1 MTKSTKSTK
10 STNKLGT
17 GIYADVQNLQEISR
31 DVLKTLVSRWPD
43 DMPEPTKLNLYVRAD
58 HQHLW
63 RVWATHQ
70 FKDMDVTVSGVQHYS
85 LSATKNA
92 ADMAIAVD
100 SISDLL
106 HGYISHVA
114 VVSDDSDFI
123 AIFAKL
129 AEEADRDPNSD
140 GRVPFLWVFTDRMD
154 TRSMLLEE
162 FFPPDY
168 IHVVDLSAPTYEV
181 EQTEEASDSNEHE
194 DSRNEDKDEPA
205 ADRDRNDQPQP
216 ERSEQPLTRQALSE
230 QIALQLIREMPVGK
244 FKSTDCQGTIHT
256 RFPAHPLAQADGPAF
271 GQLFRRDILPLL
283 QRRGVR
289 ELGNQRPRQYEMT
302 NEAKRSLSRP

>member
-1 MTKSTKSTK
+1 MTNSKKS
-10 STNKLGT
+10 NNELGT

-31 DVLKTLVSRWPD
+31 DVLITLVKRWPD
-43 DMPEPTKLNLYVRAD
+43 DMPKPTRLNLYVRAD

-70 FKDMDVTVSGVQHYS
+70 FNEMTVSVTGVQHYS

-92 ADMAIAVD
+92 ADLAIAVD
-100 SISDLL
+100 AMSDLL
-106 HGYISHVA
+106 HKSISHVA

-123 AIFAKL
+123 ALFAKL
-129 AEEADRDPNSD
+129 GEEAERDPDSN
-140 GRVPFLWVFTDRMD
+140 GRVPFLWVFTDRVD
-154 TRSMLLEE
+154 TKSMLLEE
-162 FFPPDY
+162 FFPRDY
-168 IHVVDLSAPTYEV
+168 IHVVDLSKPLN
-181 EQTEEASDSNEHE
+181 EEPESENEPQSGDQNGSKPGE
-194 DSRNEDKDEPA
+194 DEKDEPA
-205 ADRDRNDQPQP
+205 PVAERPEPMSRAD
-216 ERSEQPLTRQALSE
+216 LSE

-244 FKSTDCQGTIHT
+244 FKSTDCQMTIHT
-256 RFPAHPLAQADGPAF
+256 KFPAHPLAKADGPAF

-302 NEAKRSLSRP
+302 HEAKRALTRG

>member
-1 MTKSTKSTK
+1 MRNSKKS
-10 STNKLGT
+10 NNELGT

-31 DVLKTLVSRWPD
+31 DVLITLVKRWPD
-43 DMPEPTKLNLYVRAD
+43 DMPKPTRLNLYVRAD

-70 FKDMDVTVSGVQHYS
+70 FNEMTVSVTGVQHYS

-92 ADMAIAVD
+92 ADLAIAVD
-100 SISDLL
+100 AMSDLL
-106 HGYISHVA
+106 HKSISHVA

-123 AIFAKL
+123 ALFAKL
-129 AEEADRDPNSD
+129 GEEAERDPDSN

-154 TRSMLLEE
+154 TKSMLLEE
-162 FFPPDY
+162 FFPRDY
-168 IHVVDLSAPTYEV
+168 IHVVDLSKPLN
-181 EQTEEASDSNEHE
+181 EEPESENESQSGDQNGSNPGE
-194 DSRNEDKDEPA
+194 DEKDEPA
-205 ADRDRNDQPQP
+205 PVAERPEPMSRAD
-216 ERSEQPLTRQALSE
+216 LSE

-244 FKSTDCQGTIHT
+244 FKSTDCQMTIHT
-256 RFPAHPLAQADGPAF
+256 KFPAHPLAKADGPAF

-302 NEAKRSLSRP
+302 HEAKRALTRG

>member
-1 MTKSTKSTK
+1 MTNSKKS
-10 STNKLGT
+10 NNELGT
-17 GIYADVQNLQEISR
+17 GIYADVQNLQEM
-31 DVLKTLVSRWPD
+31 VKRWPD
-43 DMPEPTKLNLYVRAD
+43 DMPKPTRLNLYVRAD

-70 FKDMDVTVSGVQHYS
+70 FNEMTVSVTGVQHYS

-92 ADMAIAVD
+92 ADLAIAVD
-100 SISDLL
+100 AMSDLL
-106 HGYISHVA
+106 HKSISHVA

-123 AIFAKL
+123 ALFAKL
-129 AEEADRDPNSD
+129 GEEAERDPDSN

-154 TRSMLLEE
+154 TKSMLLEE
-162 FFPPDY
+162 FFPRDY
-168 IHVVDLSAPTYEV
+168 IHVVDLSKPLN
-181 EQTEEASDSNEHE
+181 EEPESENESQSGDQNGSNPGE
-194 DSRNEDKDEPA
+194 DEKDEPA
-205 ADRDRNDQPQP
+205 PVAERPEPMSRAD
-216 ERSEQPLTRQALSE
+216 LSE

-244 FKSTDCQGTIHT
+244 FKSTDCQMTIHT
-256 RFPAHPLAQADGPAF
+256 KFPAHPLAKADGPAF

-302 NEAKRSLSRP
+302 HEAKRALTRG

>member
-1 MTKSTKSTK
+1 MTNSKKS
-10 STNKLGT
+10 NNELGT

-31 DVLKTLVSRWPD
+31 DVLITLVKRWPD
-43 DMPEPTKLNLYVRAD
+43 DMPKPTRLNLYVRAD

-70 FKDMDVTVSGVQHYS
+70 FNEMTVSVTGVQHYS

-92 ADMAIAVD
+92 ADLAIAVD
-100 SISDLL
+100 AMSDLL
-106 HGYISHVA
+106 HKSISHVA

-123 AIFAKL
+123 ALFAKL
-129 AEEADRDPNSD
+129 GEEAERDPDSN

-154 TRSMLLEE
+154 TKSMLLEE
-162 FFPPDY
+162 FFPRDY
-168 IHVVDLSAPTYEV
+168 IHVVDLSKPLN
-181 EQTEEASDSNEHE
+181 EEPQSENEAQSGDQNGSNPGE
-194 DSRNEDKDEPA
+194 DEKDEPA
-205 ADRDRNDQPQP
+205 PVAERPEPMSRAD
-216 ERSEQPLTRQALSE
+216 LSE

-244 FKSTDCQGTIHT
+244 FKSTDCQMTIHT
-256 RFPAHPLAQADGPAF
+256 KFPAHPLAKADGPAF

-302 NEAKRSLSRP
+302 HEAKRALTRG

>member
-1 MTKSTKSTK
+1 MTNSKKS
-10 STNKLGT
+10 NNELGT

-31 DVLKTLVSRWPD
+31 DVLITLVKRWPD
-43 DMPEPTKLNLYVRAD
+43 DMPKPTRLNLYVRAD

-63 RVWATHQ
+63 RVWATPQ
-70 FKDMDVTVSGVQHYS
+70 FNEMTVSVTGVQHYS

-92 ADMAIAVD
+92 ADLAIAVD
-100 SISDLL
+100 AMSDLL
-106 HGYISHVA
+106 HKSISHVA

-123 AIFAKL
+123 ALFAKL
-129 AEEADRDPNSD
+129 GEEAERDPDSN

-154 TRSMLLEE
+154 TKSMLLEE
-162 FFPPDY
+162 FFPRDY
-168 IHVVDLSAPTYEV
+168 IHVVDLSKPLN
-181 EQTEEASDSNEHE
+181 EEPESENEAQSGDQNGSNPGE
-194 DSRNEDKDEPA
+194 DEKDEPA
-205 ADRDRNDQPQP
+205 PVAERPEPMSRAD
-216 ERSEQPLTRQALSE
+216 LSE

-244 FKSTDCQGTIHT
+244 FKSTDCQMTIHT
-256 RFPAHPLAQADGPAF
+256 KFPAHPLAKADGPAF

-302 NEAKRSLSRP
+302 HEAKRALTRG

>member
-1 MTKSTKSTK
+1 MTNSKKS
-10 STNKLGT
+10 NNELGT

-31 DVLKTLVSRWPD
+31 DVLITLVKRWPD
-43 DMPEPTKLNLYVRAD
+43 DMPKPTRLNLYVRAD

-70 FKDMDVTVSGVQHYS
+70 FNEMTVSVTGVQHYS

-92 ADMAIAVD
+92 ADLAIAVD
-100 SISDLL
+100 AMSDLL
-106 HGYISHVA
+106 HKSISHVA

-123 AIFAKL
+123 ALFAKL
-129 AEEADRDPNSD
+129 GEEAERDPDSN

-154 TRSMLLEE
+154 TKSMLLEE
-162 FFPPDY
+162 FFPRDY
-168 IHVVDLSAPTYEV
+168 IHVVDLSKPLN
-181 EQTEEASDSNEHE
+181 EEPESENESQSGDQNGSNPGE
-194 DSRNEDKDEPA
+194 DEKDEPA
-205 ADRDRNDQPQP
+205 PVAERPEPMSRAD
-216 ERSEQPLTRQALSE
+216 LSE

-244 FKSTDCQGTIHT
+244 FKSTDCQMTIHT
-256 RFPAHPLAQADGPAF
+256 KFPAHPLAKADGPAF

-302 NEAKRSLSRP
+302 HEAKRSLTRG

>member
-1 MTKSTKSTK
+1 MTNSKKS
-10 STNKLGT
+10 NNELGT

-31 DVLKTLVSRWPD
+31 DVLITLVKRWPD
-43 DMPEPTKLNLYVRAD
+43 DMPKPTRLNLYVRAD

-70 FKDMDVTVSGVQHYS
+70 FNEMTVSVTGVQHYS

-92 ADMAIAVD
+92 ADLAIAVD
-100 SISDLL
+100 AMSDLL
-106 HGYISHVA
+106 HKSISHVA

-123 AIFAKL
+123 ALFAKL
-129 AEEADRDPNSD
+129 GEEAERDPDSN

-154 TRSMLLEE
+154 TKSMLLEE
-162 FFPPDY
+162 FFPRDY
-168 IHVVDLSAPTYEV
+168 IHVVDLSKPLN
-181 EQTEEASDSNEHE
+181 EEPESENESQSGDQNGSNPGE
-194 DSRNEDKDEPA
+194 DEKDEPA
-205 ADRDRNDQPQP
+205 PVAERPEPMSRAD
-216 ERSEQPLTRQALSE
+216 LSE

-244 FKSTDCQGTIHT
+244 FKSTDCQMTIHT
-256 RFPAHPLAQADGPAF
+256 KFPAHPLAKADGPAF

-302 NEAKRSLSRP
+302 HEAKRALIRG

>member
-1 MTKSTKSTK
+1 MTNSKKS
-10 STNKLGT
+10 NNELGT

-31 DVLKTLVSRWPD
+31 DVLITLVKRWPD
-43 DMPEPTKLNLYVRAD
+43 DMPKPTRLNLYVRAD

-70 FKDMDVTVSGVQHYS
+70 FNEMTVSVTGVQHYS

-92 ADMAIAVD
+92 ADLAIAVD
-100 SISDLL
+100 AMADLL
-106 HGYISHVA
+106 HKSISHVA

-123 AIFAKL
+123 ALFAKL
-129 AEEADRDPNSD
+129 GEEAERDPDSN

-154 TRSMLLEE
+154 TKSMLLEE
-162 FFPPDY
+162 FFPRDY
-168 IHVVDLSAPTYEV
+168 IHVVDLSKPLN
-181 EQTEEASDSNEHE
+181 EEPESENESQSGDQNGSNPGE
-194 DSRNEDKDEPA
+194 DEKDEPA
-205 ADRDRNDQPQP
+205 PDAERPEPMSRAD
-216 ERSEQPLTRQALSE
+216 LSE

-244 FKSTDCQGTIHT
+244 FKSTDCQMTIHT
-256 RFPAHPLAQADGPAF
+256 KFPAHPLAKADGPAF

-302 NEAKRSLSRP
+302 HEAKRALTRG

>member
-1 MTKSTKSTK
+1 MTNSKKS
-10 STNKLGT
+10 NNELGT

-31 DVLKTLVSRWPD
+31 DVLITLVKRWPD
-43 DMPEPTKLNLYVRAD
+43 DMPKPTRLNLYVRAD

-70 FKDMDVTVSGVQHYS
+70 FNEMTVSVTGVQHYS

-92 ADMAIAVD
+92 ADLAIAVD
-100 SISDLL
+100 AMSDLL
-106 HGYISHVA
+106 HKSISHVA

-123 AIFAKL
+123 ALFAKL
-129 AEEADRDPNSD
+129 GEEAERDPDSN

-154 TRSMLLEE
+154 TKSMLLEE
-162 FFPPDY
+162 FFPRDY
-168 IHVVDLSAPTYEV
+168 IHVVDLSKPLN
-181 EQTEEASDSNEHE
+181 EEPESENEAQSGDQNGSNPGE
-194 DSRNEDKDEPA
+194 DEKDEPA
-205 ADRDRNDQPQP
+205 PVAERPEPMSRAD
-216 ERSEQPLTRQALSE
+216 LSE

-244 FKSTDCQGTIHT
+244 FKSTDCQMTIHT
-256 RFPAHPLAQADGPAF
+256 KFPAHPLAKADGPAF

-302 NEAKRSLSRP
+302 HEAKRALTRG

>member
-1 MTKSTKSTK
+1 MTNSKKS
-10 STNKLGT
+10 NNELGT

-31 DVLKTLVSRWPD
+31 DVLITLVKRWPD
-43 DMPEPTKLNLYVRAD
+43 DMPKPTRLNLYVRAD
-58 HQHLW
+58 HQRLW

-70 FKDMDVTVSGVQHYS
+70 FNEMTVSVTGVQHYS

-92 ADMAIAVD
+92 ADLAIAVD
-100 SISDLL
+100 AMSDLL
-106 HGYISHVA
+106 HKSFSHVA

-123 AIFAKL
+123 ALFAKL
-129 AEEADRDPNSD
+129 GEEAERDPDSN

-154 TRSMLLEE
+154 TKSMLLEE
-162 FFPPDY
+162 FFPRDY
-168 IHVVDLSAPTYEV
+168 IHVVDLSKPLN
-181 EQTEEASDSNEHE
+181 EEPESENESQSGGQNGSNPGE
-194 DSRNEDKDEPA
+194 DEKDEPA
-205 ADRDRNDQPQP
+205 PVAERPEPMSRAD
-216 ERSEQPLTRQALSE
+216 LSE

-244 FKSTDCQGTIHT
+244 FKSTDCQMTIHT
-256 RFPAHPLAQADGPAF
+256 KFPAHPLAKADGPAF

-302 NEAKRSLSRP
+302 HEAKRALTRG

>member
-1 MTKSTKSTK
+1 MTNSKKS
-10 STNKLGT
+10 NNELGT

-31 DVLKTLVSRWPD
+31 DVLITLVKRWPD
-43 DMPEPTKLNLYVRAD
+43 DMPKPTRLNLYVRAD

-70 FKDMDVTVSGVQHYS
+70 FNEMTVSVTGVQHYS

-92 ADMAIAVD
+92 ADLAIAVD
-100 SISDLL
+100 AMSDLL
-106 HGYISHVA
+106 HKSISHVA

-123 AIFAKL
+123 ALFAKL
-129 AEEADRDPNSD
+129 GEEAERDPDSN
-140 GRVPFLWVFTDRMD
+140 GRVPFLWVFTDRID
-154 TRSMLLEE
+154 TKSMLLEE
-162 FFPPDY
+162 FFPRDY
-168 IHVVDLSAPTYEV
+168 IHVVDLSKPLN
-181 EQTEEASDSNEHE
+181 EEPESENESQSGDQNGSNPGE
-194 DSRNEDKDEPA
+194 DEKDEPA
-205 ADRDRNDQPQP
+205 PVAERPEPMSRAD
-216 ERSEQPLTRQALSE
+216 LSE

-244 FKSTDCQGTIHT
+244 FKSTDCQMTIHT
-256 RFPAHPLAQADGPAF
+256 KFPAHPLAKADGPAF

-302 NEAKRSLSRP
+302 HEAKRALTRG

>member
-1 MTKSTKSTK
+1 MTNSKKS
-10 STNKLGT
+10 NNELGT

-31 DVLKTLVSRWPD
+31 DVLITLVKRWPD
-43 DMPEPTKLNLYVRAD
+43 DMPKPTRLNLYVRAD

-70 FKDMDVTVSGVQHYS
+70 FNEMTVSVTGVQHYS

-92 ADMAIAVD
+92 ADLAIAVD
-100 SISDLL
+100 AMSDLL
-106 HGYISHVA
+106 HKSISHVA

-123 AIFAKL
+123 ALFAKL
-129 AEEADRDPNSD
+129 GEEAERDPDSN

-154 TRSMLLEE
+154 TKSMLLEE
-162 FFPPDY
+162 FFPRDY
-168 IHVVDLSAPTYEV
+168 IHVVDLSKPLN
-181 EQTEEASDSNEHE
+181 EEPESEDESQSGDQNGSNPGE
-194 DSRNEDKDEPA
+194 DEKDEPA
-205 ADRDRNDQPQP
+205 PVAERPEPMSRAD
-216 ERSEQPLTRQALSE
+216 LSE

-244 FKSTDCQGTIHT
+244 FKSTDCQMTIHT
-256 RFPAHPLAQADGPAF
+256 KFPAHPLAKADGPAF

-302 NEAKRSLSRP
+302 HEAKRALTRG

>member
-1 MTKSTKSTK
+1 MTNTKKS
-10 STNKLGT
+10 NNELGT

-31 DVLKTLVSRWPD
+31 DVLITLVKRWPD
-43 DMPEPTKLNLYVRAD
+43 DMPKPTRLNLYVRAD

-70 FKDMDVTVSGVQHYS
+70 FNEMTVSVTGVQHYS

-92 ADMAIAVD
+92 ADLAIAVD
-100 SISDLL
+100 AMSDLL
-106 HGYISHVA
+106 HKSISHVA

-123 AIFAKL
+123 ALFAKL
-129 AEEADRDPNSD
+129 GEEAERDPDSN

-154 TRSMLLEE
+154 TKSMLLEE
-162 FFPPDY
+162 FFPRDY
-168 IHVVDLSAPTYEV
+168 IHVVDLSKPLN
-181 EQTEEASDSNEHE
+181 EEPESENKSQSGDQNGSNPGE
-194 DSRNEDKDEPA
+194 DEKDEPA
-205 ADRDRNDQPQP
+205 PVAERPEPMRRAD
-216 ERSEQPLTRQALSE
+216 LSE

-244 FKSTDCQGTIHT
+244 FKSTDCQMTIHT
-256 RFPAHPLAQADGPAF
+256 KFPAHPLAKAAGPAF

-302 NEAKRSLSRP
+302 HEAKRALTRG

>member
-1 MTKSTKSTK
+1 MTNSKKS
-10 STNKLGT
+10 NNELGT

-31 DVLKTLVSRWPD
+31 DVLITLVKRWPD
-43 DMPEPTKLNLYVRAD
+43 DMPKPTRLNLYVRAD

-70 FKDMDVTVSGVQHYS
+70 FNEMTVSVTGVQHYS

-92 ADMAIAVD
+92 ADLAIAVD
-100 SISDLL
+100 AMSDLL
-106 HGYISHVA
+106 HKSISHVA

-123 AIFAKL
+123 ALFAKL
-129 AEEADRDPNSD
+129 GEEAERDPDSN
-140 GRVPFLWVFTDRMD
+140 GRVPFLWVFTDRVD
-154 TRSMLLEE
+154 TKSMLLEE
-162 FFPPDY
+162 FFPRDY
-168 IHVVDLSAPTYEV
+168 IHVVDLSKPLN
-181 EQTEEASDSNEHE
+181 EEPESENESQSGDQNGSNPGE
-194 DSRNEDKDEPA
+194 DEKDEPA
-205 ADRDRNDQPQP
+205 PVAERPEPMSRAD
-216 ERSEQPLTRQALSE
+216 LSE

-244 FKSTDCQGTIHT
+244 FKSTDCQMTLHT
-256 RFPAHPLAQADGPAF
+256 KFPAHPLAKADGPAF

-302 NEAKRSLSRP
+302 HEAKRSLTHG

>member
-1 MTKSTKSTK
+1 MTNSKKS
-10 STNKLGT
+10 NNELGT

-31 DVLKTLVSRWPD
+31 DVLITLVKRWPD
-43 DMPEPTKLNLYVRAD
+43 DMPKPTRLNLYVRAD

-70 FKDMDVTVSGVQHYS
+70 FNEMTVSVTGVQHYS

-92 ADMAIAVD
+92 ADLAIAVD
-100 SISDLL
+100 AMSDLL
-106 HGYISHVA
+106 HKSISHVA

-123 AIFAKL
+123 ALFAKL
-129 AEEADRDPNSD
+129 GEEAERDPDSN

-154 TRSMLLEE
+154 TKSMLLEE
-162 FFPPDY
+162 FFPRDY
-168 IHVVDLSAPTYEV
+168 IHVVDLSKPLN
-181 EQTEEASDSNEHE
+181 EEPESENESQSGDQNGSNPGE
-194 DSRNEDKDEPA
+194 DEKDEPA
-205 ADRDRNDQPQP
+205 PVAERPEPMSRAD
-216 ERSEQPLTRQALSE
+216 LSE

-244 FKSTDCQGTIHT
+244 FKSTDCQMTIHT
-256 RFPAHPLAQADGPAF
+256 KFPAHPLAKADGPAF

-302 NEAKRSLSRP
+302 HEAKRSLTHG

>member
-1 MTKSTKSTK
+1 MTNSKK
-10 STNKLGT
+10 STNELGT

-31 DVLKTLVSRWPD
+31 DVLITLVKRWPD
-43 DMPEPTKLNLYVRAD
+43 DMPKPTRLNLYVRAD

-70 FKDMDVTVSGVQHYS
+70 FNEMTVSVTGVQHYS

-92 ADMAIAVD
+92 ADLAIAVD
-100 SISDLL
+100 AMSDLL
-106 HGYISHVA
+106 HKSISHVA

-123 AIFAKL
+123 ALFAKL
-129 AEEADRDPNSD
+129 GEEAERDPDSN

-154 TRSMLLEE
+154 TKSMLLEE
-162 FFPPDY
+162 FFPRDY
-168 IHVVDLSAPTYEV
+168 IHVVDLSKPLN
-181 EQTEEASDSNEHE
+181 EEPESENESQSGDQNGSNPGE
-194 DSRNEDKDEPA
+194 DEKDEPA
-205 ADRDRNDQPQP
+205 PVAERPEPMSRAD
-216 ERSEQPLTRQALSE
+216 LSE

-244 FKSTDCQGTIHT
+244 FKSTDCQMTIHT
-256 RFPAHPLAQADGPAF
+256 KFPAHPLAKADGPAF

-302 NEAKRSLSRP
+302 HEAKRALTRG

>member
-1 MTKSTKSTK
+1 MTKSKK
-10 STNKLGT
+10 STNEPGT

-31 DVLKTLVSRWPD
+31 DVLITLVKRWPD
-43 DMPEPTKLNLYVRAD
+43 DMPAPTRLNLYVRAD

-70 FKDMDVTVSGVQHYS
+70 FSELKVHVTGVQHYS

-92 ADMAIAVD
+92 ADLAIAVD
-100 SISDLL
+100 AMSDLL
-106 HGYISHVA
+106 HKSISHVA

-123 AIFAKL
+123 ALFAKL
-129 AEEADRDPNSD
+129 GEEAEREPDTN

-154 TRSMLLEE
+154 TKSMLLEE
-162 FFPPDY
+162 FFPRDY
-168 IHVVDLSAPTYEV
+168 IHVVDLSQPLYEDPPS
-181 EQTEEASDSNEHE
+181 EEESQTEDQE
-194 DSRNEDKDEPA
+194 DSEQEENDKDEPA
-205 ADRDRNDQPQP
+205 AVA
-216 ERSEQPLTRQALSE
+216 ERPAEPLTRAALSD

-244 FKSTDCQGTIHT
+244 FKSTDCQMTIHT
-256 RFPAHPLAQADGPAF
+256 RFPAHPLAKADGPAF

-302 NEAKRSLSRP
+302 HEAKRSLSRA

>member
-1 MTKSTKSTK
+1 MTNSKKS
-10 STNKLGT
+10 NNELGT

-31 DVLKTLVSRWPD
+31 DVLITLVKRWPD
-43 DMPEPTKLNLYVRAD
+43 DMPKPTRLNLYVRAD

-70 FKDMDVTVSGVQHYS
+70 FNEMTVSVTGVQHYS

-92 ADMAIAVD
+92 ADLAIAVD
-100 SISDLL
+100 AMSDLL
-106 HGYISHVA
+106 HKSISHVA

-123 AIFAKL
+123 ALFAKL
-129 AEEADRDPNSD
+129 GEEAERDPDSN

-154 TRSMLLEE
+154 TKSMLLEE
-162 FFPPDY
+162 FFPRDY
-168 IHVVDLSAPTYEV
+168 IHVVDLSKPLN
-181 EQTEEASDSNEHE
+181 EEPESENESQSGDQNGSNPGE
-194 DSRNEDKDEPA
+194 DEKDEPA
-205 ADRDRNDQPQP
+205 PVAERPEPMSRAD
-216 ERSEQPLTRQALSE
+216 LSE

-244 FKSTDCQGTIHT
+244 FKSTDCQMTLHT
-256 RFPAHPLAQADGPAF
+256 KFPAHPLAKADGPAF

-302 NEAKRSLSRP
+302 HEAKRSLTHG

>member
-1 MTKSTKSTK
+1 MTNSKKS
-10 STNKLGT
+10 NNELGT

-31 DVLKTLVSRWPD
+31 DVLITLVKRWPD
-43 DMPEPTKLNLYVRAD
+43 DMPKPTRLNLYVRAD

-70 FKDMDVTVSGVQHYS
+70 FNEMTVSVTGVQHYS

-92 ADMAIAVD
+92 ADLAIAVD
-100 SISDLL
+100 AMSDLL
-106 HGYISHVA
+106 HKSISHVA

-123 AIFAKL
+123 ALFAKL
-129 AEEADRDPNSD
+129 GEEAERDPDSN

-154 TRSMLLEE
+154 TKSMLLEE
-162 FFPPDY
+162 FFPRDY
-168 IHVVDLSAPTYEV
+168 IHVVDLSKPLN
-181 EQTEEASDSNEHE
+181 EEPESENESQSGDQNGSNPEE
-194 DSRNEDKDEPA
+194 DEKDEPA
-205 ADRDRNDQPQP
+205 PVAERPEPMSRAD
-216 ERSEQPLTRQALSE
+216 LSE

-244 FKSTDCQGTIHT
+244 FKSTDCQMTIHT
-256 RFPAHPLAQADGPAF
+256 KFPAHPLAKADGPAF

-302 NEAKRSLSRP
+302 HEAKRALTRG

>member
-1 MTKSTKSTK
+1 MTNSKKS
-10 STNKLGT
+10 NNELGT

-31 DVLKTLVSRWPD
+31 DVLITLVKRWPD
-43 DMPEPTKLNLYVRAD
+43 DMPKPTRLNLYVRAD

-70 FKDMDVTVSGVQHYS
+70 FNEMTVSVTGVQHYS

-92 ADMAIAVD
+92 ADLAIAVD
-100 SISDLL
+100 AMSDLL
-106 HGYISHVA
+106 HKSISHVA

-123 AIFAKL
+123 ALFAKL
-129 AEEADRDPNSD
+129 GEETERDPDSN

-154 TRSMLLEE
+154 TKSMLLEE
-162 FFPPDY
+162 FFPRDY
-168 IHVVDLSAPTYEV
+168 IHVVDLSKPLN
-181 EQTEEASDSNEHE
+181 EEPESENESQSGDQNGSNPGE
-194 DSRNEDKDEPA
+194 DEKDEPA
-205 ADRDRNDQPQP
+205 PVAERPEPMSRAD
-216 ERSEQPLTRQALSE
+216 LSE

-244 FKSTDCQGTIHT
+244 FKSTDCQMTIHT
-256 RFPAHPLAQADGPAF
+256 KFPAHPLAKADGPAF

-302 NEAKRSLSRP
+302 HEAKRALTRG

>member
-1 MTKSTKSTK
+1 MTNSKKS
-10 STNKLGT
+10 NNELGT

-31 DVLKTLVSRWPD
+31 DVLITLVKRWPD
-43 DMPEPTKLNLYVRAD
+43 DMPKPTRLNLYVRAD

-70 FKDMDVTVSGVQHYS
+70 FNEMTVSVTGVQHYS

-92 ADMAIAVD
+92 ADLAIAVD
-100 SISDLL
+100 AMSDLL
-106 HGYISHVA
+106 HKSISHVA

-123 AIFAKL
+123 ALFAKL
-129 AEEADRDPNSD
+129 GEEAERDPDSN
-140 GRVPFLWVFTDRMD
+140 GRVPFLWVFTDRVD
-154 TRSMLLEE
+154 TKSMLLEE
-162 FFPPDY
+162 FFPRDY
-168 IHVVDLSAPTYEV
+168 IHVVDLSKPLN
-181 EQTEEASDSNEHE
+181 EEPESENEPQSGDQNGSKPGE
-194 DSRNEDKDEPA
+194 DEKDEA
-205 ADRDRNDQPQP
+205 APVAERP
-216 ERSEQPLTRQALSE
+216 EPMSRADLSE

-244 FKSTDCQGTIHT
+244 FKSTDCQMTLHT
-256 RFPAHPLAQADGPAF
+256 KFPAHPLAKADGPAF

-302 NEAKRSLSRP
+302 HEAKRSLTHG

>member
-1 MTKSTKSTK
+1 MTNSKKS
-10 STNKLGT
+10 NNELGT

-31 DVLKTLVSRWPD
+31 DVLITLVKRWPD
-43 DMPEPTKLNLYVRAD
+43 DMPKPTRLNLYVRAD

-70 FKDMDVTVSGVQHYS
+70 FNEMTVSVTGVQHYS

-92 ADMAIAVD
+92 ADLAIAVD
-100 SISDLL
+100 AMSDLL
-106 HGYISHVA
+106 HKSISHVA

-123 AIFAKL
+123 ALFAKL
-129 AEEADRDPNSD
+129 GEEAERDPDSN

-154 TRSMLLEE
+154 TKSMLLEE
-162 FFPPDY
+162 FFPRDY
-168 IHVVDLSAPTYEV
+168 IHVVDLSKPLN
-181 EQTEEASDSNEHE
+181 EEPESENESQSGDQNGSNPGE
-194 DSRNEDKDEPA
+194 DEKDEPA
-205 ADRDRNDQPQP
+205 PVTERPEPMSRAD
-216 ERSEQPLTRQALSE
+216 LSE

-244 FKSTDCQGTIHT
+244 FKSTDCQMTIHT
-256 RFPAHPLAQADGPAF
+256 KFPAHPLAKADGPAF

-302 NEAKRSLSRP
+302 HEAKRALTRG

>member
-1 MTKSTKSTK
+1 MTNSKKS
-10 STNKLGT
+10 NNELGT

-31 DVLKTLVSRWPD
+31 DVLITLVKRWPD
-43 DMPEPTKLNLYVRAD
+43 DMPKPTRLNLYVRAD

-70 FKDMDVTVSGVQHYS
+70 FNEMTVSVTGVQHYS

-92 ADMAIAVD
+92 ADLAIAVD
-100 SISDLL
+100 AMSDLL
-106 HGYISHVA
+106 HKSISHVA

-123 AIFAKL
+123 ALFAKL
-129 AEEADRDPNSD
+129 GEEAERDPDSN

-154 TRSMLLEE
+154 TKSMLLEE
-162 FFPPDY
+162 FFPRDY
-168 IHVVDLSAPTYEV
+168 IHVVDLSKPLN
-181 EQTEEASDSNEHE
+181 EEPESENESQSGDQNGSNPGE
-194 DSRNEDKDEPA
+194 DEKDEPA
-205 ADRDRNDQPQP
+205 PVAERPEPMSRAD
-216 ERSEQPLTRQALSE
+216 LSE

-244 FKSTDCQGTIHT
+244 FKSTDCQMTIHT
-256 RFPAHPLAQADGPAF
+256 KFPAHPLAKADGPAF

-302 NEAKRSLSRP
+302 HEAKRALTRG

>member
-1 MTKSTKSTK
+1 
-10 STNKLGT
+10 L
-17 GIYADVQNLQEISR
+17 I
-31 DVLKTLVSRWPD
+31 TLVKRWPD
-43 DMPEPTKLNLYVRAD
+43 DMPKPTRLNLYVRAD

-70 FKDMDVTVSGVQHYS
+70 FNEMTVSVTGVQHYS

-92 ADMAIAVD
+92 ADLAIAVD
-100 SISDLL
+100 AMSDLL
-106 HGYISHVA
+106 HKSISHVA

-123 AIFAKL
+123 ALFAKL
-129 AEEADRDPNSD
+129 GEEAERDPDSN

-154 TRSMLLEE
+154 TKSMLLEE
-162 FFPPDY
+162 FFPRDY
-168 IHVVDLSAPTYEV
+168 IHVVDLSKPLN
-181 EQTEEASDSNEHE
+181 EEPESENEPQSGDQNGSKPGE
-194 DSRNEDKDEPA
+194 DEKDEPA
-205 ADRDRNDQPQP
+205 PVAERPEPMSRAD
-216 ERSEQPLTRQALSE
+216 LSE

-244 FKSTDCQGTIHT
+244 FKSTDCQMTLHT
-256 RFPAHPLAQADGPAF
+256 KFPAHPLAKADGPAF

-302 NEAKRSLSRP
+302 HEAKRALTRG

>member
-1 MTKSTKSTK
+1 MTNSKKS
-10 STNKLGT
+10 NNELGT

-31 DVLKTLVSRWPD
+31 DVLITLVKRWPD
-43 DMPEPTKLNLYVRAD
+43 DMPKPTRLNLYVRAD

-70 FKDMDVTVSGVQHYS
+70 FNEMTVSVTGVQHYS

-92 ADMAIAVD
+92 ADLAIAVD
-100 SISDLL
+100 AMSDLL
-106 HGYISHVA
+106 HKSISHVA

-123 AIFAKL
+123 ALFAKL
-129 AEEADRDPNSD
+129 GEEAERDPDSN

-154 TRSMLLEE
+154 TKSMLLEE
-162 FFPPDY
+162 FFPRDY
-168 IHVVDLSAPTYEV
+168 IHVVDLSKPLN
-181 EQTEEASDSNEHE
+181 EEPESENESQSGDENGSNPGE
-194 DSRNEDKDEPA
+194 DEKDEPA
-205 ADRDRNDQPQP
+205 PVAERPEPMSRAD
-216 ERSEQPLTRQALSE
+216 LSE

-244 FKSTDCQGTIHT
+244 FKSTDCQMTIHT
-256 RFPAHPLAQADGPAF
+256 KFPAHPLAKADGPAF

-302 NEAKRSLSRP
+302 HEAKRALTRG

>member
-1 MTKSTKSTK
+1 MTNSKKS
-10 STNKLGT
+10 NNELGT

-31 DVLKTLVSRWPD
+31 DVLITLVKRWPD
-43 DMPEPTKLNLYVRAD
+43 DMPKPTRLNLYVRAD

-70 FKDMDVTVSGVQHYS
+70 FNEMTVSVTGVQHYS

-92 ADMAIAVD
+92 ADLAIAVD
-100 SISDLL
+100 AMSDLL
-106 HGYISHVA
+106 HKSISHVA

-123 AIFAKL
+123 ALFAKL
-129 AEEADRDPNSD
+129 GEEAERDPDSN
-140 GRVPFLWVFTDRMD
+140 GRVPFLWVFTDRVD
-154 TRSMLLEE
+154 TKSMLLEE
-162 FFPPDY
+162 FFPRDY
-168 IHVVDLSAPTYEV
+168 IHVVDLSKPLN
-181 EQTEEASDSNEHE
+181 EEPESENESQSGDQNGSNPGE
-194 DSRNEDKDEPA
+194 DEKDEPA
-205 ADRDRNDQPQP
+205 PVAERPEPMSRAD
-216 ERSEQPLTRQALSE
+216 LSE

-244 FKSTDCQGTIHT
+244 FKSTDCQMTIHT
-256 RFPAHPLAQADGPAF
+256 KFPAHPLAKADGPAF

-302 NEAKRSLSRP
+302 HEAKRSLTHG

>member
-1 MTKSTKSTK
+1 MTNSKKS
-10 STNKLGT
+10 NNELGT

-31 DVLKTLVSRWPD
+31 DVLITLVKRWPD
-43 DMPEPTKLNLYVRAD
+43 DMPKPTRLNLYVRAD

-70 FKDMDVTVSGVQHYS
+70 FNEMTVSVTGVQHYS

-92 ADMAIAVD
+92 ADLAIAVD
-100 SISDLL
+100 AMSDLL
-106 HGYISHVA
+106 HKSISHVA

-123 AIFAKL
+123 ALFAKL
-129 AEEADRDPNSD
+129 GEEAERDPDSN
-140 GRVPFLWVFTDRMD
+140 GRVPFLWVFTDRVD
-154 TRSMLLEE
+154 TKSMLLEE
-162 FFPPDY
+162 FFPRDY
-168 IHVVDLSAPTYEV
+168 IHVVDLSKPLN
-181 EQTEEASDSNEHE
+181 EEPESENESQSGDQNGSNPGE
-194 DSRNEDKDEPA
+194 DKKDEPVPVA
-205 ADRDRNDQPQP
+205 ERPEPMSRAD
-216 ERSEQPLTRQALSE
+216 LSE

-244 FKSTDCQGTIHT
+244 FKSTDCQMTIHT
-256 RFPAHPLAQADGPAF
+256 KFPAHPLAKADGPAF

-302 NEAKRSLSRP
+302 HEAKRALTRG

>member
-1 MTKSTKSTK
+1 MTNSKK
-10 STNKLGT
+10 STNELGT

-31 DVLKTLVSRWPD
+31 DVLITLVNRWPD
-43 DMPEPTKLNLYVRAD
+43 DMPKPTRLNLYVRAD

-70 FKDMDVTVSGVQHYS
+70 FNEMTVSVTGVQHYS

-92 ADMAIAVD
+92 ADLAIAVD
-100 SISDLL
+100 AMSDLL
-106 HGYISHVA
+106 HKSISHVA

-123 AIFAKL
+123 ALFAKL
-129 AEEADRDPNSD
+129 GEEAERDKDSN

-154 TRSMLLEE
+154 TKSMLLEE
-162 FFPPDY
+162 FFPRDY
-168 IHVVDLSAPTYEV
+168 IHVVDLSKPLN
-181 EQTEEASDSNEHE
+181 EEPESKNDSQSGDQNGSKPGE
-194 DSRNEDKDEPA
+194 DEKDEPEPVA
-205 ADRDRNDQPQP
+205 ERPEPMSRAD
-216 ERSEQPLTRQALSE
+216 LSE

-244 FKSTDCQGTIHT
+244 FKSTDCQMTIHT
-256 RFPAHPLAQADGPAF
+256 KFPAHPLAKADGPAF

-302 NEAKRSLSRP
+302 HEAKRSLTRG

>member
-1 MTKSTKSTK
+1 MTNSKKS
-10 STNKLGT
+10 NNELGT

-31 DVLKTLVSRWPD
+31 DVLITLVKRWPD
-43 DMPEPTKLNLYVRAD
+43 DMPKPTRLNLYVRAD

-70 FKDMDVTVSGVQHYS
+70 FNEMTVSVTGVQHYS

-92 ADMAIAVD
+92 ADLAIAVD
-100 SISDLL
+100 AMSDLL
-106 HGYISHVA
+106 HKSISHVA

-123 AIFAKL
+123 ALFAKL
-129 AEEADRDPNSD
+129 GEEAERDPDSN

-154 TRSMLLEE
+154 TKSMLLEE
-162 FFPPDY
+162 FFPRDY
-168 IHVVDLSAPTYEV
+168 IHVVDLSKPLN
-181 EQTEEASDSNEHE
+181 EEPESENESQSGDQNGSNPGE
-194 DSRNEDKDEPA
+194 DEKDEPA
-205 ADRDRNDQPQP
+205 PVAERPEPMSRAD
-216 ERSEQPLTRQALSE
+216 LSE

-244 FKSTDCQGTIHT
+244 FKSTDCQMTLHT
-256 RFPAHPLAQADGPAF
+256 KFPAHPLAKADGPAF

-302 NEAKRSLSRP
+302 HEAKRALTRG

>member
-1 MTKSTKSTK
+1 MTNSKKS
-10 STNKLGT
+10 NNELGT

-31 DVLKTLVSRWPD
+31 DVLITLVKRWPD
-43 DMPEPTKLNLYVRAD
+43 DMPKPTRLNLYVRAD

-70 FKDMDVTVSGVQHYS
+70 FNEMTVSVTGVQHYS

-92 ADMAIAVD
+92 ADLAIAVD
-100 SISDLL
+100 AMSDLL
-106 HGYISHVA
+106 HKSISHVA

-123 AIFAKL
+123 ALFAKL
-129 AEEADRDPNSD
+129 GEEAERDPDSN

-154 TRSMLLEE
+154 TKSMLLEE
-162 FFPPDY
+162 FFPRDY
-168 IHVVDLSAPTYEV
+168 IHVVDLSKPLN
-181 EQTEEASDSNEHE
+181 EEPESENEPQSGDQNGSNPGE
-194 DSRNEDKDEPA
+194 DEKDEPA
-205 ADRDRNDQPQP
+205 PVAERPEPMSRAD
-216 ERSEQPLTRQALSE
+216 LSE

-244 FKSTDCQGTIHT
+244 FKSTDCQMTIHT
-256 RFPAHPLAQADGPAF
+256 KFPAHPLAKADGPAF

-302 NEAKRSLSRP
+302 HEAKRALTRG

>member
-1 MTKSTKSTK
+1 MTNSKKS
-10 STNKLGT
+10 NNELGT

-31 DVLKTLVSRWPD
+31 DVLITLVKRWPD
-43 DMPEPTKLNLYVRAD
+43 DMPKPTRLNLYVRAD

-70 FKDMDVTVSGVQHYS
+70 FNEMTVSVTGVQHYS

-92 ADMAIAVD
+92 ADLAIAVD
-100 SISDLL
+100 AMSDLL
-106 HGYISHVA
+106 HKSISHVA

-123 AIFAKL
+123 ALFAKL
-129 AEEADRDPNSD
+129 GEEAERDPDSN

-154 TRSMLLEE
+154 TKSMLLEE
-162 FFPPDY
+162 FFPRDY
-168 IHVVDLSAPTYEV
+168 IHVVDLSKPV
-181 EQTEEASDSNEHE
+181 NEEPESENESQSGDQNGSNPGE
-194 DSRNEDKDEPA
+194 DEKDEPA
-205 ADRDRNDQPQP
+205 PVAERPEPMSRAD
-216 ERSEQPLTRQALSE
+216 LSE

-244 FKSTDCQGTIHT
+244 FKSTDCQMTIHT
-256 RFPAHPLAQADGPAF
+256 KFPAHPLAKADGPAF

-302 NEAKRSLSRP
+302 HEAKRALTRG

>member
-1 MTKSTKSTK
+1 MTNSKK
-10 STNKLGT
+10 STNELGT

-31 DVLKTLVSRWPD
+31 DVLITLVKRWPD
-43 DMPEPTKLNLYVRAD
+43 DMPKPTRLNLYVRAD

-70 FKDMDVTVSGVQHYS
+70 FNEMTVSVTGVQHYS

-92 ADMAIAVD
+92 ADLAIAVD
-100 SISDLL
+100 AMSDLL
-106 HGYISHVA
+106 HKSISHVA

-123 AIFAKL
+123 ALFAKL
-129 AEEADRDPNSD
+129 GEEAERDPDSN

-154 TRSMLLEE
+154 TKSMLLEE
-162 FFPPDY
+162 FFPRDY
-168 IHVVDLSAPTYEV
+168 IHVVDLSKPLN
-181 EQTEEASDSNEHE
+181 EEPESENDSQSGDQNGSNPGE
-194 DSRNEDKDEPA
+194 DEKDEPA
-205 ADRDRNDQPQP
+205 PVAERPEPMSRAD
-216 ERSEQPLTRQALSE
+216 LSE

-244 FKSTDCQGTIHT
+244 FKSTDCQMTIHT
-256 RFPAHPLAQADGPAF
+256 KFPAHPLAKADGPAF

-302 NEAKRSLSRP
+302 HEAKRALTRG

>member
-1 MTKSTKSTK
+1 MTNSKKS
-10 STNKLGT
+10 NNELGT
-17 GIYADVQNLQEISR
+17 GIYADVQNPQEISR
-31 DVLKTLVSRWPD
+31 DVLITLVKRWPD
-43 DMPEPTKLNLYVRAD
+43 DMPKPTRLNLYVRAD

-70 FKDMDVTVSGVQHYS
+70 FNEMTVSVTGVQHYS

-92 ADMAIAVD
+92 ADLAIAVD
-100 SISDLL
+100 AMSDLL
-106 HGYISHVA
+106 HKSISHVA

-123 AIFAKL
+123 ALFAKL
-129 AEEADRDPNSD
+129 GEEAERDPDSN

-154 TRSMLLEE
+154 TKSMLLEE
-162 FFPPDY
+162 FFPRDY
-168 IHVVDLSAPTYEV
+168 IHVVDLSKPLN
-181 EQTEEASDSNEHE
+181 EEPESENESQSGDQNGSNPGE
-194 DSRNEDKDEPA
+194 DEKDEPA
-205 ADRDRNDQPQP
+205 PVAERPEPMSRAD
-216 ERSEQPLTRQALSE
+216 LSE

-244 FKSTDCQGTIHT
+244 FKSTDCQMTIHT
-256 RFPAHPLAQADGPAF
+256 KFPAHPLAKADGPAF

-302 NEAKRSLSRP
+302 HEAKRALTRG